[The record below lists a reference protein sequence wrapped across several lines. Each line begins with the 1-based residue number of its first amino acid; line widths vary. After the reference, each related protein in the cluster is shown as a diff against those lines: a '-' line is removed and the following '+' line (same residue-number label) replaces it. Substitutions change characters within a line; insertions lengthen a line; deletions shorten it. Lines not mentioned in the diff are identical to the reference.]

1 MSRENHHGV
10 DTLEIERGTRP
21 VKTGES
27 SVIGLVGTAPTG
39 TVNTLTLCT
48 SEKDAAQFGDER
60 SGFTLPQAL
69 RAIYDHGVGTVLVV
83 NVFDPKSHQKTITA
97 ESVTFDS
104 TYHSATLSQFP
115 VGDMVVKSVDGQ
127 TTYQVATDYTVAAAT
142 GKITRVTTGGIAQGG
157 TVSVTYHTPDVSK
170 VTAAEVLGTTNA
182 ADQRTGMK
190 ALENADSL
198 FGFRPKLLI
207 APGFSH
213 FNAVTTA
220 MIALADQC
228 EAIAY
233 IDAPAGITFAQA
245 IAGRGPQGT
254 INFNTASDRVR
265 LCYPQVKV
273 YDKATNQTRLDP
285 LSARAA
291 GLRAKVDREKGFWWS
306 SSNQELMGI
315 VGIERPLSARIDDA
329 NSEVNLLNQ
338 NGITTVFNSFG
349 SGLRLWGN
357 RTAAWPTVTHLK
369 NFENVRRTGDMINE
383 SIRHFSLQYIDRP
396 INQGLIDA
404 LTESVNGYGRRLI
417 ADGALLG
424 FHCWYDPANNTKD
437 ALSLGQLK
445 LNYKYTPPPP
455 MEHLTFETEITNE
468 YLTFLKSGVST

>member
-1 MSRENHHGV
+1 MSREHHHGV

-21 VKTGES
+21 VKTGKS
-27 SVIGLVGTAPTG
+27 SVIGLVGTAPKG
-39 TVNTLTLCT
+39 PVNTLTLCL
-48 SEKDAAQFGDER
+48 SEEDAAQFGDER

-104 TYHSATLSQFP
+104 THHSATLSQLP

-127 TTYQVATDYTVAAAT
+127 TPYQVATDYTVAAAT
-142 GKITRVTTGGIAQGG
+142 GKVIRVTTGGIAQGG

-170 VTAAEVLGTTNA
+170 ITAADVLGATNA

-213 FNAVTTA
+213 FNAVASA

-233 IDAPAGITFAQA
+233 VDAPAGTTFAQA

-273 YDKATNQTRLDP
+273 YDKATDQNRLEP

-306 SSNQELMGI
+306 SSNQALMGI

-357 RTAAWPTVTHLK
+357 RTAAWPTVTH
-369 NFENVRRTGDMINE
+369 
-383 SIRHFSLQYIDRP
+383 
-396 INQGLIDA
+396 
-404 LTESVNGYGRRLI
+404 
-417 ADGALLG
+417 
-424 FHCWYDPANNTKD
+424 
-437 ALSLGQLK
+437 
-445 LNYKYTPPPP
+445 
-455 MEHLTFETEITNE
+455 
-468 YLTFLKSGVST
+468 

>member
-1 MSRENHHGV
+1 MSKENHHGV

-21 VKTGES
+21 VKTVES
-27 SVIGLVGTAPTG
+27 SVIGLVGIAPTG
-39 TVNTLTLCT
+39 PVNTLTLCT
-48 SEKDAAQFGDER
+48 SEKDAAQFGNELG
-60 SGFTLPQAL
+60 GFSLPQAL
-69 RAIYDHGVGTVLVV
+69 RAIYDHGVGTVMVV
-83 NVFDPKSHQKTITA
+83 NVFDPDTHQKNVQGNLTFNKTRQSITLKQLPA
-97 ESVTFDS
+97 
-104 TYHSATLSQFP
+104 
-115 VGDMVVKSVDGQ
+115 GDIVVKSADGQ
-127 TTYQVATDYTVAAAT
+127 TTFREVTDYTLEKQT
-142 GKITRVTTGGIAQGG
+142 GKVTRVATGGIAEEV
-157 TVSVTYHTPDVSK
+157 TVSVTYRTSDVSK
-170 VTAAEVLGTTNA
+170 VTASDILGTVNA

-213 FNAVTTA
+213 QNAVASA
-220 MIALADQC
+220 MIALAHQC

-233 IDAPAGITFAQA
+233 IDAPAGTTFAQA

-273 YDKATNQTRLDP
+273 YDKATNQNRLEP
-285 LSARAA
+285 LSAHAA

-437 ALSLGQLK
+437 GLSLGQLK

-455 MEHLTFETEITNE
+455 MEHLTFETEITDE
-468 YLTFLKSGVST
+468 YLTILKSKVSS